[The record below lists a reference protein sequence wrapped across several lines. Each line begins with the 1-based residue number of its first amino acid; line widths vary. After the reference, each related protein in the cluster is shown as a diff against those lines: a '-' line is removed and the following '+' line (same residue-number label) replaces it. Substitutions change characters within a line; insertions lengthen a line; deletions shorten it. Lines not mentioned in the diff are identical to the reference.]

1 MAISPDYLRL
11 ATNASRSLADTAFDS
26 VREAVLVVE
35 TRPKHLPL
43 VLANA
48 AARGCLR
55 GESDPAALADTS
67 LFDLLAPASAADI
80 EPILA
85 SLSEG
90 GSGTN
95 RALTWRLGR
104 GEATIATELKL
115 LAGAQGQRLVLLTFA
130 PAGVEQD
137 LVNALEQLPFDLLIL
152 DGRLN
157 VTYANA
163 GARRSSG
170 TAAELIGV
178 NALSLAPTNALPLE
192 VYVRALEG
200 RLYHDDAVELALPDA
215 PPRYFEILVQPL
227 KNGAGIAG
235 LVVLST
241 EVSERYSL
249 QALQGATER
258 RLRALTEN
266 ARDIITVVGSDGRLQ
281 YVSGGVKNALGYST
295 EERYQSSTFN
305 VVHPD
310 DAGSLREKFQQ
321 LTSR

>member
-55 GESDPAALADTS
+55 GESDPAALAATS
-67 LFDLLAPASAADI
+67 LLDLLAPASTADI

-104 GEATIATELKL
+104 GEATLATELKL
-115 LAGAQGQRLVLLTFA
+115 LAGAQGQRLVMLTFA
-130 PAGVEQD
+130 PVGVEQD

-157 VTYANA
+157 VT
-163 GARRSSG
+163 
-170 TAAELIGV
+170 
-178 NALSLAPTNALPLE
+178 
-192 VYVRALEG
+192 
-200 RLYHDDAVELALPDA
+200 
-215 PPRYFEILVQPL
+215 
-227 KNGAGIAG
+227 
-235 LVVLST
+235 
-241 EVSERYSL
+241 
-249 QALQGATER
+249 
-258 RLRALTEN
+258 
-266 ARDIITVVGSDGRLQ
+266 
-281 YVSGGVKNALGYST
+281 
-295 EERYQSSTFN
+295 
-305 VVHPD
+305 
-310 DAGSLREKFQQ
+310 
-321 LTSR
+321 